1 MLYVVTCALYL
12 TALLALALRRSGRA
26 RTGEDF
32 VVAGRRLPAAVL
44 VGTLLATWI
53 GSGSILG
60 GAGLA
65 YRTGLGALWLS
76 AGAWVAILA
85 LHGIAGRARALSGTT
100 VPELLEARYGRA
112 ARALGAIV
120 TVIAYTAIVSYQI
133 RAGGLVLQRVTGL
146 DPELGQV
153 LTAAVVVL
161 FTVVAGM
168 ISVAY
173 TDVANGIVLTVG
185 LLAALVWLVVDA
197 GGPAEVAARLPP
209 EHLAP
214 LGTLS
219 PLQAAGIALPP
230 LFLLLG
236 EANMY
241 GRFFSAKS
249 AGAARRA
256 VAGWIAGTIVVEA
269 AIVGIAMAGRARF
282 PGLDAPGAEGA
293 ETVVLRVL
301 TDALP
306 SALGALLLAAV
317 LAIIVSTAD
326 SFLLAP
332 ATSLVRDVWA
342 RFVSPAAADSLALL
356 RAVVVAL
363 GLVAWLQLRFFQ
375 SVLEAALYAYTM
387 YGAGVTPAVLAAF
400 LWKRAT
406 PAGGIASIAAGM
418 SVTLLWEGLRRAGAL
433 PEAAAGLDT
442 IFPALG
448 ASVLTLVAVSL
459 ATPAPPESRWRPF
472 FRTEEETP

>member
-1 MLYVVTCALYL
+1 MLYVLTCVVYVS
-12 TALLALALRRSGRA
+12 ALLALALRRGGRA
-26 RTGEDF
+26 RTGDEF
-32 VVAGRRLPAAVL
+32 VVAGRRLPGVVL

-65 YRTGLGALWLS
+65 YRTGWGALWLS
-76 AGAWVAILA
+76 AGAWAAILV
-85 LHGIAGRARALSGTT
+85 LHGIAGRARALAHTT
-100 VPELLEARYGRA
+100 VPELLEARYGPA
-112 ARALGAIV
+112 ARALGAVV
-120 TVIAYTAIVSYQI
+120 TVIAYTAIVSYQY
-133 RAGGLVLQRVTGL
+133 RAGGLVLERVTGL
-146 DPELGQV
+146 EPQTGQV

-173 TDVANGIVLTVG
+173 TDLANGVILTAG
-185 LLAALVWLVVDA
+185 LLAALGWLVADA
-197 GGPAEVAARLPP
+197 GGPGAILSQLPP
-209 EHLAP
+209 EHLDP

-219 PLQAAGIALPP
+219 PTQALGIALPP

-249 AGAARRA
+249 AGVARRA
-256 VAGWIAGTIVVEA
+256 VAGWIAGTIVVEG
-269 AIVGIAMAGRARF
+269 AIVAIAVAGRARF
-282 PGLDAPGAEGA
+282 PGLDAPGGEGA
-293 ETVVLRVL
+293 ETVILRVL

-306 SALGALLLAAV
+306 PALGALLLAAV
-317 LAIIVSTAD
+317 LAIVVSTAD

-342 RFVSPAAADSLALL
+342 RFVSPRSAGSLVVL
-356 RAVVVAL
+356 RTVVVAL
-363 GLVAWLQLRFFQ
+363 GVLAWLQLRFF
-375 SVLEAALYAYTM
+375 SGVLEAALYAYTM

-400 LWKRAT
+400 LWRRAT
-406 PAGGIASIAAGM
+406 PAGGVASIAAGM
-418 SVTLLWEGLRRAGAL
+418 TVTLLWEGLRRADAL
-433 PEAAAGLDT
+433 PPGAAALDT

-448 ASVLTLVAVSL
+448 ASVLALLVVSL
-459 ATPAPPESRWRPF
+459 ATPPPPESRWRPF
-472 FRTEEETP
+472 FRPPEESP

>member
-1 MLYVVTCALYL
+1 
-12 TALLALALRRSGRA
+12 
-26 RTGEDF
+26 
-32 VVAGRRLPAAVL
+32 
-44 VGTLLATWI
+44 
-53 GSGSILG
+53 
-60 GAGLA
+60 
-65 YRTGLGALWLS
+65 
-76 AGAWVAILA
+76 
-85 LHGIAGRARALSGTT
+85 
-100 VPELLEARYGRA
+100 
-112 ARALGAIV
+112 
-120 TVIAYTAIVSYQI
+120 
-133 RAGGLVLQRVTGL
+133 
-146 DPELGQV
+146 
-153 LTAAVVVL
+153 
-161 FTVVAGM
+161 
-168 ISVAY
+168 
-173 TDVANGIVLTVG
+173 
-185 LLAALVWLVVDA
+185 
-197 GGPAEVAARLPP
+197 
-209 EHLAP
+209 
-214 LGTLS
+214 
-219 PLQAAGIALPP
+219 
-230 LFLLLG
+230 
-236 EANMY
+236 
-241 GRFFSAKS
+241 
-249 AGAARRA
+249 
-256 VAGWIAGTIVVEA
+256 
-269 AIVGIAMAGRARF
+269 
-282 PGLDAPGAEGA
+282 
-293 ETVVLRVL
+293 
-301 TDALP
+301 
-306 SALGALLLAAV
+306 LGALLLAAV